1 VTFKSIPAA
10 INPDKPKMLYSLVPR
25 ILPLGKKEA
34 KIITNKRITKKVIYK
49 GNNINVRSMSLGVI

>member
-1 VTFKSIPAA
+1 
-10 INPDKPKMLYSLVPR
+10 MLYSLVPR

-49 GNNINVRSMSLGVI
+49 GNIQFGKD

>member
-1 VTFKSIPAA
+1 
-10 INPDKPKMLYSLVPR
+10 MLYSFVPR

-34 KIITNKRITKKVIYK
+34 KIITIKRITKKVIYK